1 MLSNKIAIVIPC
13 YRVKNKIIQVLNDF
27 LPHADYI
34 IAVDDCCPENSS
46 DIIKK
51 HFENNDKVQ
60 LITHKK
66 NLGVGG
72 AMKTGFQAAL
82 KTDSNIIVKVDGDG
96 QMDSKYLKRLISPL
110 NKKYAD
116 FSKANRFFDLEALG
130 SMPPTR
136 RIGNLGLS
144 ILTKFA
150 SGYWHISD
158 PTNGY
163 FAIHKKALQQL
174 NFIKISNDY
183 FFETSLLIQLN
194 IIRAKAVDI
203 PVPAKYE
210 DEQSSL
216 NIKKALFQFPQKL
229 IKGSLQRFYWRYFIH
244 DVNAV
249 TLFSFLGLTLTFGG
263 TCFGSVRWIY
273 GIIENTPQTAG
284 TVALSFL
291 PIILGFQM
299 LLQAIL
305 LDIIDKPQLL
315 AKDRIDDD

>member
-1 MLSNKIAIVIPC
+1 MQKPKISLVIPC
-13 YRVKNKIIQVLNDF
+13 YRVRSKIINVLESF
-27 LPHADYI
+27 APHVDNI
-34 IAVDDCCPENSS
+34 IAVDDCCPENTADLLKEYSKTNPTKPT
-46 DIIKK
+46 I
-51 HFENNDKVQ
+51 
-60 LITHKK
+60 ITHDQ
-66 NLGVGG
+66 NQGVGG

-82 KTDSNIIVKVDGDG
+82 ESGADIIVKVDGDG
-96 QMDSKYLKRLISPL
+96 QMDVKYLKRLIAPIQ
-110 NKKYAD
+110 KQQAD
-116 FSKANRFFDLEALG
+116 FSKANRFFDLDALE
-130 SMPPTR
+130 SMPPIR

-163 FAIHKKALQQL
+163 FAIHRKALQQL
-174 NFIKISNDY
+174 NFNKISDDY

-203 PVPAKYE
+203 PIPAKYA

-216 NIKKALFQFPQKL
+216 SIKKALYQFPIKL
-229 IKGSLQRFYWRYFIH
+229 IKGSLNRTYWRYFIH

-249 TLFSFLGLTLTFGG
+249 TLFLLLGFTFTIGGFAFGG
-263 TCFGSVRWIY
+263 YHWMLGSIQDK
-273 GIIENTPQTAG
+273 PQTAG

-315 AKDRIDDD
+315 AQDRIDD

>member
-1 MLSNKIAIVIPC
+1 MDKCNIAVVIPC
-13 YRVKNKIIQVLNDF
+13 YRVRNKILDVIESFKPLVQN
-27 LPHADYI
+27 I
-34 IAVDDCCPENSS
+34 ILVDDHCPENSCELV
-46 DIIKK
+46 K
-51 HFENNDKVQ
+51 ENYNNDPQ
-60 LITHKK
+60 ISLISHQK

-72 AMKTGFQAAL
+72 AMKTGFKAAL
-82 KTDSNIIVKVDGDG
+82 KTNAEIIVKVDGDG
-96 QMDSKYLKRLISPL
+96 QMDSKYLKRLISPIN
-110 NKKYAD
+110 NKHAD
-116 FSKANRFFDLEALG
+116 FSKANRFFDLEALET
-130 SMPPTR
+130 MPTIR
-136 RIGNLGLS
+136 RIGNIGLS

-163 FAIHKKALQQL
+163 FAIHRKALQQI
-174 NFIKISNDY
+174 NFSKLSNDY

-216 NIKKALFQFPQKL
+216 SIKKALYQFPIKL
-229 IKGSLQRFYWRYFIH
+229 IRGSFRRTYWRYFIH
-244 DVNAV
+244 DINAV
-249 TLFSFLGLTLTFGG
+249 TLFLVLGVLLTLGG
-263 TCFGSVRWIY
+263 GLFGSIHWIK
-273 GIIENTPQTAG
+273 GSMAGTPQSAG

-315 AKDRIDDD
+315 VQDRIDD